1 MLMSRMR
8 VRFNNQMPEGDTIFR
23 TARALGR
30 ALIGKPITGFRST
43 YPLLMRFND
52 DTPLAGQTVEHVE
65 SRGKWLLIHFS
76 GGGTLA
82 THMLMSGSWHIYRPG
97 EKWQQP
103 HINMRIVVENS
114 DYIAVGFT
122 VPVAKMLKPQ
132 ELASAIRIP
141 IRAIDLL
148 REEFD
153 EAEVARRLRLCPQ
166 EEIADLL
173 LHQEVLAGVGNVF
186 KSEIC
191 FVTETNPFCKVAA
204 LSEQKIAALI
214 SAARRLVKA
223 NVLEDSGDII
233 VTYGGRKRRT
243 THESDPGASLYVYG
257 RKGEPCRRC
266 GELIRMRIQG
276 HDARVTFWCPGCQP
290 LPDGREI
297 DG

>member
-1 MLMSRMR
+1 
-8 VRFNNQMPEGDTIFR
+8 MPEGDTIFR

-30 ALIGKPITGFRST
+30 ALSGKAVTGFRST
-43 YPLLMRFND
+43 YPLLTRFHD
-52 DTPLAGQTVEHVE
+52 DTPLTGQTVEQVE

-97 EKWQQP
+97 ERWQQP
-103 HINMRIVVENS
+103 RFNMRIVLENS
-114 DYIAVGFT
+114 EYIAVGFR

-132 ELASAIRIP
+132 ELARAARIP
-141 IRAIDLL
+141 VPIIDVLS
-148 REEFD
+148 ESFD
-153 EAEVARRLRLCPQ
+153 AVEVARRVRAHGT
-166 EEIADLL
+166 EEIADVL

-191 FVTETNPFCKVAA
+191 FVTGTNPFCRVAALDEAKVAA
-204 LSEQKIAALI
+204 LVATSQ
-214 SAARRLVKA
+214 RLVCA
-223 NVLEDSGDII
+223 NVLEDSGDAI

-243 THESDPGASLYVYG
+243 THESDPTASLWVYG

-266 GELIRMRIQG
+266 GEPIRTRLQG
-276 HDARVTFWCPGCQP
+276 PDARVTFWCQVCQP
-290 LPDGREI
+290 MPDGLEV